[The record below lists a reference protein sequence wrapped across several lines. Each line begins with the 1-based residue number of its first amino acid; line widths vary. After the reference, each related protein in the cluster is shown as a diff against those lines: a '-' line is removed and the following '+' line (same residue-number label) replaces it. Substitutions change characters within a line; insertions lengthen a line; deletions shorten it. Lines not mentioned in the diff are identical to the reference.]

1 MHIIWK
7 KLERKINTLSIYGF
21 VHDNFMKV
29 GNTAIE
35 LFIEHTK
42 EGYITDICEQNVTGP
57 L

>member
-7 KLERKINTLSIYGF
+7 KLKRKINTLSIYGF

-29 GNTAIE
+29 
-35 LFIEHTK
+35 LFTEHTK
-42 EGYITDICEQNVTGP
+42 EGYITDIWEQNVTGP